1 MFKRNTKCNQQIY
14 LIVMRENLIIH
25 YSSTY
30 KNAFLLFTATFLILY
45 VVTNQSIVFL
55 LIFITLL
62 CVYFRYVEGP
72 LLVFENGIIYHN
84 SFFQK
89 NFALSSVVDIE
100 VNNKRITFRTKE
112 EQFSIKLRV
121 LDQKDKERL
130 CQYRCQIIELKHLKQ
145 TTSQLF

>member
-1 MFKRNTKCNQQIY
+1 
-14 LIVMRENLIIH
+14 MRENFIIH

-30 KNAFLLFTATFLILY
+30 KNAFLLFTATFLILF
-45 VVTNQSIVFL
+45 VVNIQSIVFL

-62 CVYFRYVEGP
+62 CVYFRYVQGP
-72 LLVFENGIIYHN
+72 LLVLENGIIYHN

-130 CQYRCQIIELKHLKQ
+130 CQYRSQIIELKHLKQ
-145 TTSQLF
+145 TTN